1 MAGAE
6 LIAIISV
13 SGTAIVALINALFHG
28 TSMSRCKTISCCCGT
43 CEREVLSEDAYLQQA
58 ERDRQEVEARVV
70 Q

>member
-13 SGTAIVALINALFHG
+13 SGTALVALINALFHG
-28 TSMSRCKTISCCCGT
+28 TSMSRCKHISCCCMD
-43 CEREVLSEDAYLQQA
+43 CDREVLSEDAYLQQA